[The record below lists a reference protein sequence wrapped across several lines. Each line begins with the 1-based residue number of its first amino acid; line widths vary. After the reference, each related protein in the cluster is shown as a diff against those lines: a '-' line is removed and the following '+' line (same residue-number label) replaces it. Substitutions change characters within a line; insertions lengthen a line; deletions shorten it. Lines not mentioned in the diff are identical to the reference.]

1 MIISMADVA
10 ASGGY
15 YISMTG
21 DPVLAYPTTIT
32 GSIGVIFGKVNL
44 KGLYDKVGL
53 TKDVVQRGK
62 NAIIDSE
69 YYKLDDEG
77 KKKLRE
83 GVDSVYKTF
92 VGLVAESRKK
102 KFEEIHAVAQGRV
115 WMGNQAKDESLVD
128 QLGGLDRAVEL
139 IKERAKIDKNKQVRL
154 VLYPGKQTLLEQ
166 LLAKSTD
173 TNVSIE
179 RAVQLGVDRQ
189 VREWTGGM
197 PMELMRQG
205 SMLKLMPYRLE
216 FR

>member
-1 MIISMADVA
+1 M
-10 ASGGY
+10 
-15 YISMTG
+15 
-21 DPVLAYPTTIT
+21 
-32 GSIGVIFGKVNL
+32 
-44 KGLYDKVGL
+44 
-53 TKDVVQRGK
+53 
-62 NAIIDSE
+62 
-69 YYKLDDEG
+69 
-77 KKKLRE
+77 
-83 GVDSVYKTF
+83 
-92 VGLVAESRKK
+92 VAESRKK

-139 IKERAKIDKNKQVRL
+139 IKERAKIDKNKRVRL

-173 TNVSIE
+173 ANVSIE

-205 SMLKLMPYRLE
+205 AMLKLMPYRLE